1 MADWIKEKTNLDE
14 IIDYPQLIISRLA
27 DSPAIRDLL
36 ADTTNATV
44 EDIEDKN
51 GGYKYIYDYDYVDDT
66 TQDTRAYICLE
77 SYVDEVDNDHILSM
91 VINVN
96 VICHK
101 QYMKLNHKTFKGL
114 KGNRKDNLIRHID
127 KLLNGTRIGIGR
139 LELVD
144 VKPLN
149 VPQNYTGLVSIYRL
163 YDFNR
168 TTNNE

>member
-1 MADWIKEKTNLDE
+1 
-14 IIDYPQLIISRLA
+14 
-27 DSPAIRDLL
+27 
-36 ADTTNATV
+36 
-44 EDIEDKN
+44 
-51 GGYKYIYDYDYVDDT
+51 
-66 TQDTRAYICLE
+66 
-77 SYVDEVDNDHILSM
+77 M

-101 QYMKLNHKTFKGL
+101 RYMKLNHKTFKGL